1 MSIPCRHGHEKGRV
15 TALPLYSLQP
25 HFHMNPATVELLR
38 AATIQALQDK
48 EDVAAIE
55 LMAMMSG
62 KTAQPEVKALPQAAV
77 EVERET
83 VIGPAHEYTYW
94 AQFIREKFIP
104 FMTSNGRLR
113 FTSHELLSWLENC
126 QEMVLTTGDLQQHA
140 TGKLVWRNTV
150 SGALG
155 YLKTQGIVSAPPF
168 GKEYLINNNQLTAGA

>member
-1 MSIPCRHGHEKGRV
+1 
-15 TALPLYSLQP
+15 
-25 HFHMNPATVELLR
+25 MNPTTVELLR
-38 AATIQALQDK
+38 AATIQALQSK

-62 KTAQPEVKALPQAAV
+62 QAAQPAVKALPQAVVQV
-77 EVERET
+77 EKEMVD
-83 VIGPAHEYTYW
+83 GPAHEYTYW

-126 QEMVLTTGDLQQHA
+126 NEMVLTSGDMQQHA

-168 GKEYLINNNQLTAGA
+168 GKEYQINRPQLPA

>member
-1 MSIPCRHGHEKGRV
+1 M
-15 TALPLYSLQP
+15 TALPLFTTPLYFL
-25 HFHMNPATVELLR
+25 MNPATVELLR
-38 AATIQALQDK
+38 AATIQALQNK

-62 KTAQPEVKALPQAAV
+62 NSSQPEVKALPQAPVQV
-77 EVERET
+77 EKQT

-155 YLKTQGIVSAPPF
+155 YLKTQGILSAPPF
-168 GKEYLINNNQLTAGA
+168 GKEYQINNKQLSAGA